1 MWPLLVHLK
10 RDISNSIN
18 IYIYEYLSLDLFLSC
33 LVLPYPI
40 RTYPTQSYLYRSIS
54 LGGPIGVFVIAA
66 AKDAVFE
73 LDADLRLQKNSGSLA
88 ALLMRNRA
96 GATLKGES
104 FAVAGVVEHLCVVW
118 YW

>member
-1 MWPLLVHLK
+1 MTIVSPLEEGHLQLYK
-10 RDISNSIN
+10 Y